1 MARKANQVLWDQWRQ
16 RMERQRA
23 SGLSIAEF
31 CRRESIPRQG
41 FHVWKRKLRPS
52 MSAWQ
57 ASRGAARPRR
67 LPKGRVI
74 AAPGRPARRA
84 TAKPARSS
92 PPRDFLQL
100 PVTAAQGSP
109 WIELALADGTILRLP
124 QQNLAALVAALRV
137 LRGERLELPWG
148 ERGHA

>member
-1 MARKANQVLWDQWRQ
+1 SIVDGQGSLEGRSVSFHPESGGYPVMARKANQVLWDQWRQ

-109 WIELALADGTILRLP
+109 WIELA
-124 QQNLAALVAALRV
+124 
-137 LRGERLELPWG
+137 WG